1 MMTTLRTA
9 MTPRRWLVLCLWLAF
24 VGYAFALAPGGE
36 SELLMPLIQ
45 MQFEGI
51 NPLLVA
57 VFNSMGLLPL
67 IYACFLLP
75 EGHRRSRPAW
85 PFVIGSLFL
94 GAFALLPYLI
104 WREPQPTQTP
114 GQASWGLKLWESRWL
129 AIGLTGLLLYTLGQG
144 FIQATPADWVS
155 YGELWLSD
163 RFVNVMTLD
172 FAVLNL
178 LLPLI
183 AWDDIQERASGWPKI
198 TLGIPLVGSLAYL
211 CGRR

>member
-1 MMTTLRTA
+1 MN
-9 MTPRRWLVLCLWLAF
+9 PRRWFILGLWLAF
-24 VGYAFALAPGGE
+24 VGYAFIGAPGGE

-85 PFVIGSLFL
+85 PFVLGSLFL

-104 WREPQPTQTP
+104 WREPQPTQP
-114 GQASWGLKLWESRWL
+114 DAQPSWGLKLWESRWL
-129 AIGLTGLLLYTLGQG
+129 ALGLAGFLVYILAQG
-144 FIQATPADWVS
+144 VLAATAADWAR
-155 YGELWLSD
+155 YGELWLND

-172 FAVLNL
+172 FVLLNL
-178 LLPLI
+178 LLPLV
-183 AWDDIQERASGWPKI
+183 AWDDIQARGSGWPKA
-198 TLGIPLVGSLAYL
+198 TLGLPLVGALAYL